1 MLRVW
6 RPFGQELAAICAA
19 ELRDGRAV
27 KKRLRELHGFPVY
40 LQQLVHEGRIL
51 TDDAKLDGDMDL
63 QLVLW
68 TISCLPQHLKAKAA
82 RDLVYADHKN
92 HTHTVWMLVLTRNA
106 KTGLT

>member
-6 RPFGQELAAICAA
+6 RPSGQELAAICAA
-19 ELRDGRAV
+19 ELRAV

-82 RDLVYADHKN
+82 RDLVYAAHKN